1 MEDRALLYN
10 DSIEQEATLS
20 CGVVG
25 HIIEETLSCDSGNDA
40 EDLQKSP
47 KEVWVPRSGCNL
59 IILGII

>member
-47 KEVWVPRSGCNL
+47 KEVWVPR
-59 IILGII
+59 